1 MATVKSSA
9 EEYVLVLPAAS
20 LWRIGYFQGLSLD
33 RKKFAELMSM
43 LGEAEF
49 KRRADAETDPA
60 YKQII
65 PYVILAHHADVFS
78 YRRGKLLNEARL
90 LGSYSIGVGG
100 HISISDSS
108 LFHLPYIEAMR
119 REIAEEVEISCDHGD
134 RIVGL
139 INDDTNDVGKVHLGI
154 VHLFNLQQPQV
165 KAKEKSINEA
175 QFCSIDK
182 LLKDREKYENWS
194 QICIGNIKEIIAA
207 GTE

>member
-1 MATVKSSA
+1 MTTAKSSGD
-9 EEYVLVLPAAS
+9 EYVLVMKAAR
-20 LWRIGYFQGLSLD
+20 LWRIGYFQGLCLD
-33 RKKFAELMSM
+33 QEKFGDLMSM
-43 LGEAEF
+43 IGEAEF
-49 KRRADAETDPA
+49 RRRAEVETDPA

-65 PYVILAHHADVFS
+65 PYVMLAHHTDVFS

-100 HISISDSS
+100 HISVNDSS
-108 LFHLPYIEAMR
+108 LFDVPYIAAME
-119 REIAEEVEISCDHGD
+119 REIAEEVDISCEHDE

-154 VHLFNLQQPQV
+154 VHIFNLRERQV

-182 LLKDREKYENWS
+182 LVKDCDKYENWS
-194 QICIGNIKEIIAA
+194 QICIRSIKDIVVA
-207 GTE
+207 G